1 MIDNEKLKEWAKQ
14 IYENACAHG
23 WHEESKPDRLWM
35 CLVMSEVAEA
45 VEADRKHISV
55 NGNIAGFEK
64 LTGVGHDFKTV
75 YKDYVKGSVA
85 EELADV
91 VIRLLDY
98 AYMRWGDKFPWNVE
112 YGNVIP
118 SDNFAVNAFTFVKDV
133 LNYGSMNIMESIC
146 YVIEWADQLE
156 IDLVW
161 HIEHKMKYNELRS
174 YKHGGKKY

>member
-1 MIDNEKLKEWAKQ
+1 
-14 IYENACAHG
+14 
-23 WHEESKPDRLWM
+23 
-35 CLVMSEVAEA
+35 
-45 VEADRKHISV
+45 
-55 NGNIAGFEK
+55 
-64 LTGVGHDFKTV
+64 
-75 YKDYVKGSVA
+75 
-85 EELADV
+85 
-91 VIRLLDY
+91 
-98 AYMRWGDKFPWNVE
+98 MRWGDKFPWNVE

>member
-14 IYENACAHG
+14 IYETACAHG
-23 WHEESKPDRLWM
+23 WHEDSKPDKLWM

-98 AYMRWGDKFPWNVE
+98 AYMRWGDKFHWYLDRGQVPT
-112 YGNVIP
+112 

-133 LNYGSMNIMESIC
+133 LNYGSTNIMDSIC
-146 YVIEWADQLE
+146 YVIEWADQLG